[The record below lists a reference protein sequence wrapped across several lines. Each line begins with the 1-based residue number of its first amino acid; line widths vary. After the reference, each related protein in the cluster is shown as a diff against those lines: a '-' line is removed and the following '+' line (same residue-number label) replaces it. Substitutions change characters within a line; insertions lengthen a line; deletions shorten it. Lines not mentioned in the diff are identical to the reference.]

1 MPAVRR
7 SDTRYALVQRR
18 EFFVVFTKPK
28 LRGVTATETNAD
40 LGERFS
46 A

>member
-1 MPAVRR
+1 LPALRR
-7 SDTRYALVQRR
+7 
-18 EFFVVFTKPK
+18 VFGDAFSFSECAMTKPK

>member
-1 MPAVRR
+1 MAPRSGASVLVRA
-7 SDTRYALVQRR
+7 SAN
-18 EFFVVFTKPK
+18 PK